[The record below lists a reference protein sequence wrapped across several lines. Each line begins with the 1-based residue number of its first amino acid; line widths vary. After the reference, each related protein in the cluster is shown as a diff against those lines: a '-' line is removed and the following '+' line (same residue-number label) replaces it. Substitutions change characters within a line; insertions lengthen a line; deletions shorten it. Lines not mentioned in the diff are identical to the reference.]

1 MFFDNSLH
9 ISDTSNQFIN
19 LENAEVMRLRKLMH
33 DNILKIEKE
42 NLEAVKKDLSSQK
55 QNDIISIDETKNVKK
70 TSKFPSTLSSAKTK
84 STPLRGSKH
93 QSSKPTEVKT
103 SNAQSQLPSGSSD
116 HACRSSESVCEFSSI
131 HFLNHFYSSFISSKA
146 QTSHQPCDI
155 KDNYTPCAVPL
166 APPSQVKESI
176 DIESNI
182 VSSKNP
188 SFVSNNHNVAYHIMS
203 EDVPKRLTIQKL
215 PSISIVGKTPIC
227 NGNVRI
233 EEIKERNYFEGEGI
247 KTTILPALSEEVRN
261 RISRNNLSLPQQSL
275 VSPSRNQD
283 FVVPTCDPKKSV
295 STQCSAQDQATQ
307 SFEMQNNKELLKEM
321 IEEALKDFHLKPQE
335 LTVKLPANKN
345 SHLTF
350 EEQEKNP
357 PHNDCE
363 LDSFI
368 EIPLD
373 LKDVCMHT
381 AISPYNIYK
390 HYKVSDAT
398 SVIPPSILKSSHS
411 QTIDELHHVP
421 FSERN
426 VKHLIQ
432 EVITELQQNNSSFC
446 KEQHIS
452 REIQASIGSDRVNQD
467 VLNAVST
474 AVQVTLIKEN
484 SFENCDVP
492 NLNETSDLNNVT
504 KEEDIREI
512 ISDTAITKGCN
523 HTPQYLRE
531 VRAVSETRETSE
543 QPSKLESVLN
553 FMYDRF
559 CRETG
564 ELAFNT
570 DRVTLSNTV
579 PSVLTREVSVQ
590 INPISTSTKSTATSE
605 VTRID
610 AVSQYDEILPLKIVE
625 KDIKHASVQVIPEV
639 ETVAPPPQKVD
650 SSAQWEQP
658 ISTLRDCSI
667 QTLEIPAISEN
678 SANTSVSS
686 TPVSDSIFL
695 DDMLSEGEVFLPWNL
710 RLLSHTDKTTFQS
723 SSNTAETT
731 SDKEKDYSL
740 SEGEIPPKY
749 LRQMQMAQSPSYDS
763 SSEAYTD
770 PPRYSQSY
778 KSPGEIN
785 PGMQSLQ
792 PHLHCKCC
800 HASSSSLSEG
810 EVRASST
817 SLSEGEVP
825 QAFLRRATLQ
835 DFSQVSNITQY
846 ESGFFQRNATVN
858 SSDLDNFKVESS
870 LDSSL
875 QSRNPNLDLSEGE
888 VVGITQAPY
897 QSTPCTSFLDA
908 MTEEK

>member
-1 MFFDNSLH
+1 MFFDSSLH
-9 ISDTSNQFIN
+9 IPDTSNQFIN
-19 LENAEVMRLRKLMH
+19 LENAEVMRLRKLMN
-33 DNILKIEKE
+33 DNILKVEKE
-42 NLEAVKKDLSSQK
+42 NLEAVKKDLSNQK
-55 QNDIISIDETKNVKK
+55 QNATISIDETKNVKK

-84 STPLRGSKH
+84 STLLRGSKH
-93 QSSKPTEVKT
+93 QSSKPSEVKT
-103 SNAQSQLPSGSSD
+103 TNAQSQLPSGNSD
-116 HACRSSESVCEFSSI
+116 HACRSSQSVCEFSSI
-131 HFLNHFYSSFISSKA
+131 HFLNHFYSSFISSKP
-146 QTSHQPCDI
+146 QTSYQPCDI

-166 APPSQVKESI
+166 APPSQIKESI
-176 DIESNI
+176 DIAPNI

-203 EDVPKRLTIQKL
+203 EDVPKRLTVQKL
-215 PSISIVGKTPIC
+215 PSISIVGKTPIS

-283 FVVPTCDPKKSV
+283 FVVPICDPKKSI
-295 STQCSAQDQATQ
+295 STQCTVQDQETQ

-345 SHLTF
+345 SHLTL

-368 EIPLD
+368 GNPITP
-373 LKDVCMHT
+373 KR
-381 AISPYNIYK
+381 
-390 HYKVSDAT
+390 DAT

-411 QTIDELHHVP
+411 QTIDELHQVP

-432 EVITELQQNNSSFC
+432 EVITELQQNNSTFY
-446 KEQHIS
+446 KELHAADEVEKTS

-504 KEEDIREI
+504 KEEDVREV

-523 HTPQYLRE
+523 HTPQHIRE
-531 VRAVSETRETSE
+531 VRAVSETRVTSE

-553 FMYDRF
+553 FMYDQF

-570 DRVTLSNTV
+570 DRVTL
-579 PSVLTREVSVQ
+579 REVSVQ

-610 AVSQYDEILPLKIVE
+610 AVSQCDELLPLKIVE
-625 KDIKHASVQVIPEV
+625 KDIKHTSVQVIPEV
-639 ETVAPPPQKVD
+639 ETVVHTPQKVD

-658 ISTLRDCSI
+658 ISTVRDCSI
-667 QTLEIPAISEN
+667 QTLEIPAVSEN

-723 SSNTAETT
+723 SSNTAET

-740 SEGEIPPKY
+740 SEGEIPPRY

-835 DFSQVSNITQY
+835 DFGQVSNITQY

-870 LDSSL
+870 LIVLCSPEIQIWIYL
-875 QSRNPNLDLSEGE
+875 KEKWLVYHKHLINLLHVLHSW
-888 VVGITQAPY
+888 T
-897 QSTPCTSFLDA
+897 L
-908 MTEEK
+908 